1 MGSPILL
8 LVGGGVAD
16 SVSLE
21 FSSYGWSGE
30 GTDSLPEVS
39 SSGWKYRL
47 SI

>member
-1 MGSPILL
+1 MGSPILFP
-8 LVGGGVAD
+8 VGGGVAD

-21 FSSYGWSGE
+21 FSICGYSGD
-30 GTDSLPEVS
+30 GTDSLPEIS